1 MANNMIGE
9 SSAVYLGMFANKL
22 GEGLT
27 VLLEIFALAQNEIKH
42 GRLRSYGKN
51 FPLGNDGVSPAVT
64 ALTTAVKQESN

>member
-1 MANNMIGE
+1 MIGDL
-9 SSAVYLGMFANKL
+9 SSAEYLGMFENKL
-22 GEGLT
+22 GEGST

-64 ALTTAVKQESN
+64 ALTTAVK